1 MAEAPVPAGNGPRRR
16 TVLAALTPLA
26 PLALT
31 LAGCMS
37 DTRPAAPAHGPQPP
51 AKDALIMVMRHAEKP
66 YAGDTGEDDE
76 GNDDAGSLA
85 ARGRR
90 RAEALPT
97 LFPPTQGAVLPR
109 PSVIFAGGAAGAA
122 RSRQTV
128 APLAGALSLP
138 VRADLAVGR
147 EADVVRAALAAP
159 APALVCW
166 EHTGIPRLVRALGAD
181 RVPGVPA
188 GWPDRYDLVW
198 LFIRRQGQWNFR
210 ELPQHLLTGDA

>member
-1 MAEAPVPAGNGPRRR
+1 MAEAPVPARNGPRRR
-16 TVLAALTPLA
+16 TVLAALTPIA
-26 PLALT
+26 SLALV
-31 LAGCMS
+31 GCAA
-37 DTRPAAPAHGPQPP
+37 DERPVAPAPGPQPP
-51 AKDALIMVMRHAEKP
+51 PKDALIMVIRHAEKP

-85 ARGRR
+85 LRGRR

-97 LFPPTQGAVLPR
+97 LFPPTPGALLPR
-109 PSVIFAGGAAGAA
+109 PTVIFAGGAAGAA

-128 APLAGALSLP
+128 APLADVLRTP

-147 EADVVRAALAAP
+147 EADLARAALAAP
-159 APALVCW
+159 MPVLVCW
-166 EHTGIPRLVRALGAD
+166 EHTGIPRLVSALGAD
-181 RVPGVPA
+181 RLVGVPA

-198 LFIRRQGQWNFR
+198 LFRRREGEWTFR